1 MPAANGPQHDQHTT
15 DVPAPDHWR
24 GENGARYHVTLQA
37 DKAVAVLVRA
47 EAANVAVWAIGTT
60 GGDTLTLA
68 GERPILVTIL
78 RERFESW
85 LPAYMAGEL

>member
-1 MPAANGPQHDQHTT
+1 VN
-15 DVPAPDHWR
+15 VP
-24 GENGARYHVTLQA
+24 
-37 DKAVAVLVRA
+37 
-47 EAANVAVWAIGTT
+47 VWAIGRT

>member
-1 MPAANGPQHDQHTT
+1 
-15 DVPAPDHWR
+15 V
-24 GENGARYHVTLQA
+24 ESVLARA
-37 DKAVAVLVRA
+37 K
-47 EAANVAVWAIGTT
+47 AANVPVWTIGKT

-85 LPAYMAGEL
+85 LPAYMAGEP

>member
-1 MPAANGPQHDQHTT
+1 
-15 DVPAPDHWR
+15 VPIAEVD
-24 GENGARYHVTLQA
+24 
-37 DKAVAVLVRA
+37 AVLARA
-47 EAANVAVWAIGTT
+47 REANVPVWAIGKT

-85 LPAYMAGEL
+85 LPTYMAGEL